1 MQAFLQKHGDLT
13 LAVGLAVVSELEL
26 WLVHADYNQAA
37 FAPLMLLVPLSLAW
51 RSRYPLAVLCVQL
64 GAWVLVDLFTPAN
77 EDPLALA
84 ISLAIS
90 VYSVGAHTYGR
101 GAAVGASLVAGVA
114 LLGTYVDW
122 NNGSLVDFIGNLTFF
137 AGIFGGTW
145 LAGRAIR
152 RRRGRERDLIV
163 EREEKARLAV
173 LEERTRIARELHD
186 VVAHAISVIVLQAR
200 GARHALATE
209 PADARGALDSIEE
222 TAVQALAEM
231 RRLLGMLRESDDEV
245 ALAPQ
250 PSLAHLDELVA
261 HIREAGVPVDVHV
274 EGAPRDLAPGVDL
287 SAYRIVQEALTNA
300 LKHAGQ
306 ARVDVF
312 VRYGAD
318 LLEVEV
324 ADTGAGGVN
333 GRVRGHGLAGMRE
346 RVAVFGGE
354 LESGPRSEGGFAVRA
369 RLPL

>member
-1 MQAFLQKHGDLT
+1 MRSLLQKHGDVA
-13 LAVGLAVVSELEL
+13 LAVGLALVSELEL
-26 WLVHADYNQAA
+26 WLIHDDYNQAA

-51 RSRYPLAVLCVQL
+51 RARYPLAVLGVHL
-64 GAWVLVDLFTPAN
+64 GAWVLIDLFTPAN
-77 EDPLALA
+77 EDPLTLA
-84 ISLAIS
+84 ISLAIA

-101 GAAVGASLVAGVA
+101 RAAVGALLVASVA
-114 LLGTYVDW
+114 ALATVVDW
-122 NNGSLVDFIGNLTFF
+122 DQGTLADLIGNLTFF

-209 PADARGALDSIEE
+209 PADARGAIDSIEQ
-222 TAVQALAEM
+222 TATQALGEM
-231 RRLLGMLRESDDEV
+231 RRLLGMLRESDEEV

-250 PSLAHLDELVA
+250 PSLAHLDALVA
-261 HIREAGVPVDVHV
+261 HVRDAGVPVDVHV
-274 EGAPRDLAPGVDL
+274 EGTPRELAPGVDL

-300 LKHAGQ
+300 LKHAGK
-306 ARVDVF
+306 ARVRVS
-312 VRYGAD
+312 VRYGED

-333 GRVRGHGLAGMRE
+333 GATAGHGLAGMRE

-354 LESGPRSEGGFAVRA
+354 LETGPRVEGGYAVRA